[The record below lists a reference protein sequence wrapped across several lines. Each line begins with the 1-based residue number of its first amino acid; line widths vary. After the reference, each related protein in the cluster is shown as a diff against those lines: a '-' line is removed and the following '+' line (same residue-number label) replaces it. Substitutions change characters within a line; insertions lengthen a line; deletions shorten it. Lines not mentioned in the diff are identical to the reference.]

1 MDLMKSSEEW
11 SKAHL
16 AVNDLLSRLLNELRD
31 LGYNPSYHVSYD
43 RSMQHLMIDA
53 DLLAKH
59 PSLKQLY
66 ADYVSACDARDA
78 AVEKIQQSPKVDL
91 GF

>member
-16 AVNDLLSRLLNELRD
+16 AVNDLLSQLLNELRD
-31 LGYNPSYHVSYD
+31 LGYNPGYHVSYD
-43 RSMQHLMIDA
+43 RSMQHLMIDS

-59 PSLKQLY
+59 ESLRQLY
-66 ADYVSACDARDA
+66 SEYVTACDTRDA